1 MSAANPLPGERVARE
16 PGLNAL
22 FLGLLEIALS
32 GFGGVLPW
40 ARRVMV
46 EKRRWLTA
54 DEFTDL
60 LSLCQFL
67 PGPNIVNLS
76 VAVGARFHGWRGAL
90 ASFAG
95 LMLAPVAIILCL
107 GALYSTYGHIEQVQ
121 AVIRGIS
128 ATASGLLVATGIK
141 MVAAPRVR
149 SWMLI
154 FGGMAFLEVALL
166 RIPLL
171 PVLLVLAPA
180 SILAARWRHLRQGA

>member
-1 MSAANPLPGERVARE
+1 MSEASQNVGERVTAAPDLR
-16 PGLNAL
+16 AL
-22 FLGLLEIALS
+22 FLGFLEIALS

-46 EKRRWLTA
+46 EKRGWVTG
-54 DEFTDL
+54 DEFADL

-67 PGPNIVNLS
+67 PGPNIVNMS
-76 VAVGARFHGWRGAL
+76 VAVGARFRGWKGAFV
-90 ASFAG
+90 SFAG
-95 LMLAPVAIILCL
+95 LMMAPVAIILCL
-107 GALYSTYGHIEQVQ
+107 GALYSSYGRIDQVQ

-141 MVAAPRVR
+141 MVVAPRVR
-149 SWMLI
+149 SLLLG
-154 FGGMAFLEVALL
+154 FGVMAFLAVALL

-180 SILAARWRHLRQGA
+180 SILAARWSYLRRDT